1 MDKTQ
6 IVEMLRDRGVDFEI
20 YEHEPITSVEESK
33 QLGLPHKEAGTKN
46 FFLRDKKKRNY
57 FIITTKEDKPV
68 DLKQV
73 REILGT
79 TALSFASE
87 EDLDRMLGI
96 ITGAVGPFA
105 AFNDEEHKKL
115 TGHSNRNI
123 LAFARFLRDSNVPV
137 WIRHVLVPGL
147 NDTREYLHA
156 LGYFLGEL
164 TNLNALDVLP
174 YHTMGKVKYAKLGL
188 EYPLGDNPPASKED
202 AARAR
207 DIIME
212 GIKDRLKDR
221 RKEQ

>member
-1 MDKTQ
+1 MNKAEV
-6 IVEMLRDRGVDFEI
+6 VELLRDRGVDFEI

-33 QLGLPHKEAGTKN
+33 QLGLPHEGAGTKN

-105 AFNDEEHKKL
+105 AFNDEEHKVKVFIDAEYR
-115 TGHSNRNI
+115 TGLMDAHPNDNG
-123 LAFARFLRDSNVPV
+123 ATMFLKAD
-137 WIRHVLVPGL
+137 
-147 NDTREYLHA
+147 
-156 LGYFLGEL
+156 
-164 TNLNALDVLP
+164 DVL
-174 YHTMGKVKYAKLGL
+174 
-188 EYPLGDNPPASKED
+188 
-202 AARAR
+202 
-207 DIIME
+207 
-212 GIKDRLKDR
+212 RLLREFGAEADYI
-221 RKEQ
+221 EL

>member
-1 MDKTQ
+1 MNK
-6 IVEMLRDRGVDFEI
+6 VEVVELLRDRGVDFEI

-73 REILGT
+73 RAILGT

-105 AFNDEEHKKL
+105 AFNDEEHKVKVFIDAEYKVGL
-115 TGHSNRNI
+115 MDAHPNDNGATM
-123 LAFARFLRDSNVPV
+123 FLKAD
-137 WIRHVLVPGL
+137 
-147 NDTREYLHA
+147 
-156 LGYFLGEL
+156 
-164 TNLNALDVLP
+164 DVL
-174 YHTMGKVKYAKLGL
+174 
-188 EYPLGDNPPASKED
+188 
-202 AARAR
+202 
-207 DIIME
+207 
-212 GIKDRLKDR
+212 RLLREFGAEADYI
-221 RKEQ
+221 EL